1 VDREIELY
9 YWLKLT
15 REFEHRVSRLHAQN
29 KILGGVYSG
38 YGQEAVVVG
47 SVFGLTPADYV
58 FPLHRDLGA
67 FLVKG
72 VPAQTLMAQLYGKE
86 TGLSRGKDSFLHGG
100 SLAHGVFGSTS
111 MLASTLPVACGVAWR
126 FKVKKE
132 QNVCVAFFGE
142 GAGSR
147 GDFHE
152 AANFA
157 GIHKLA
163 VVFVCENNHYAYS
176 TPVQKQMAVENV
188 ADRAVA
194 YGFKGVQCSG
204 NDLHE
209 VIDVMGMAVTR
220 AREGDGPTLVECKT
234 YRMLGHSAHDRAA
247 YRVADEVL
255 RWEARDPIRQWEAFL
270 SLKGFPLD
278 EVKKETEARIARELD
293 EAVRFA
299 EESPDPKPE
308 EALTDIYATE
318 VPGEPRIRVTPRE
331 ELAREE
337 PKREEPA
344 RGGASPVEAASRAL
358 LH

>member
-1 VDREIELY
+1 MDREIELY

-47 SVFGLTPADYV
+47 CSYGLRREDYI

-72 VPAQTLMAQLYGKE
+72 VPATALMAQLYGKE

-100 SLAHGVFGSTS
+100 SLPHGVFGATS
-111 MLASTLPVACGVAWR
+111 MLASTLPVACGIAWR
-126 FKVKKE
+126 FKLRE
-132 QNVCVAFFGE
+132 EPSVCVAFFGE

-157 GIHKLA
+157 GVHKLA
-163 VVFVCENNHYAYS
+163 VVLVCENNHYAYS
-176 TPVQKQMAVENV
+176 TPIHQQMAVDSV
-188 ADRAVA
+188 AERASA
-194 YGFKGVQCSG
+194 YGFKGVPCSG

-209 VIDVMGMAVTR
+209 VLEVMGAAVSR
-220 AREGDGPTLVECKT
+220 AREGLGPTLVECKT

-247 YRVADEVL
+247 YRVEDEVL
-255 RWEARDPIRQWEAFL
+255 RWEARDPIRQWETFL
-270 SLKGFPLD
+270 SLKGYRLE
-278 EVKKETEARIARELD
+278 EVRAEVEARIARELD

-299 EESPDPKPE
+299 EESPDPPAE
-308 EALTDIYATE
+308 EALTDLYATE
-318 VPGEPRIRVTPRE
+318 APGEPRIRAAPRE
-331 ELAREE
+331 ERPSE
-337 PKREEPA
+337 PQ
-344 RGGASPVEAASRAL
+344 AL